1 MARVSPIITSF
12 NAGELSPQLY
22 GRVDVEKY
30 VAGCR
35 KMENF
40 IPLVHGP
47 ARRRPGS
54 YFVAEVKD
62 SSKVVRLIPFEFS
75 ITQAYILEFGE
86 QYIRFYKD
94 QGQIESG
101 GSPYE
106 IASPYLEA
114 DLEGLK
120 FAQDADTMYIVH
132 PLYVP
137 RKLTRTGHTSWTLS
151 LVDFNNGPYLDEQS
165 WNITGNDLIVN
176 GSMEVDA
183 NWTSVGTPTTNARS
197 SEKYSDGGYSRKFTV
212 DAAAEGIKSDAFTTV
227 AGKCYRLTF
236 KVYTAA
242 KTALIAIRKGDN
254 SGWAK
259 QVTLVGIPDSAWKE
273 YTIFWIEP
281 AGGTGAYIEIDS
293 AAATSGTW
301 YIDQV
306 TVFEIDATLL
316 SFSARKGTSVTVTAS
331 EAIFEASHV
340 GSSWRIRHPFTCN
353 DNLTG
358 SEDEGWLKIT
368 GYTSSTVVTA
378 SIESELKDWAET
390 PYFSEGAFSAKR
402 GYPSAI
408 ALHKECMWL
417 ANTLDYPQTLWRST
431 VGSYEDFSPGTD
443 ADSGFSYTLSSEKV
457 NAITWIAPVTHLIVG
472 TNNGEWTIEPPDSN
486 KPLSPT
492 NVEANQQ
499 SAYGCAETPP
509 INLRNVVLFMQRLG
523 LQQNYGEIA
532 RELSYHYDLDGYVA
546 RNLTLLAEH
555 ITKGGVV
562 EWAYMSSPFPIVWA
576 ARADG
581 TLLGMTYEKDQEVYA
596 WHRHP
601 MAGAVESVAVIPG
614 AYQDELWMVVRRTIN
629 GVEKRYV
636 EFLTDFDW
644 TGPINDPGYT
654 GGGTY
659 RNRPFFVDCGLSYF
673 GSVPVTTISGLDH
686 LVGATVQILADGAVI
701 PNQVVSA
708 GGSITLTTAA
718 TVVHVGLAYVSDL
731 EPMDL
736 EAGAM
741 EGTAQG
747 KKKRLHEVGIK
758 LFETV
763 GGLVGPDASHLD
775 EIITRN
781 MNDPLGSPPPLF
793 TGDYELAF
801 PGGYST
807 AGRILIRQDKPLP
820 MTVLC
825 LMPRLDTM
833 DR

>member
-1 MARVSPIITSF
+1 
-12 NAGELSPQLY
+12 
-22 GRVDVEKY
+22 
-30 VAGCR
+30 
-35 KMENF
+35 
-40 IPLVHGP
+40 
-47 ARRRPGS
+47 
-54 YFVAEVKD
+54 
-62 SSKVVRLIPFEFS
+62 
-75 ITQAYILEFGE
+75 
-86 QYIRFYKD
+86 
-94 QGQIESG
+94 
-101 GSPYE
+101 
-106 IASPYLEA
+106 
-114 DLEGLK
+114 
-120 FAQDADTMYIVH
+120 
-132 PLYVP
+132 
-137 RKLTRTGHTSWTLS
+137 
-151 LVDFNNGPYLDEQS
+151 
-165 WNITGNDLIVN
+165 
-176 GSMEVDA
+176 VDA
-183 NWTSVGTPTTNARS
+183 NWASVGTPTTNARS
-197 SEKYSDGGYSRKFTV
+197 SEKCSDGGYSRKFTV
-212 DAAAEGIKSDAFTTV
+212 DAASEGIRSDNFSVTS
-227 AGKCYRLTF
+227 GKCYRLTF
-236 KVYTAA
+236 KVFTAA
-242 KTALIAIRKGDN
+242 KRMAVKFYRGGAL
-254 SGWAK
+254 AK
-259 QVTLVGIPDSAWKE
+259 QITLVAIPDSAWKE
-273 YTIFWIEP
+273 YTIFYRETTT
-281 AGGTGAYIEIDS
+281 ASNAYIQFDS
-293 AAATSGTW
+293 DTVTSGTY

-306 TVFEIDATLL
+306 SIYEIDGAVVW
-316 SFSARKGTSVTVTAS
+316 FSARKGTSQTMYS
-331 EAIFEASHV
+331 SHDLFSSSHI
-340 GSSWRIRHPFTCN
+340 GSYWRIRHPFTAN

-358 SEDEGWLKIT
+358 SEDEGWVKVT
-368 GYTSSTVVTA
+368 GYTNAKQVTVDIKA
-378 SIESELKDWAET
+378 ELKDWAET
-390 PYFSEGAFSAKR
+390 PYFSEGAFSFKR
-402 GYPSAI
+402 GYPAAI

-499 SAYGCAETPP
+499 SAYGCAELSP

-523 LQQNYGEIA
+523 LPQNYGEVA

-562 EWAYMSSPFPIVWA
+562 DWAYMSSPFPIIWA

-629 GVEKRYV
+629 GVTKRFV
-636 EFLTDFDW
+636 EFLTEFDW
-644 TGPINDPGYT
+644 GSDQEDC
-654 GGGTY
+654 
-659 RNRPFFVDCGLSYF
+659 FFVDCGLTYD
-673 GSVPVTTISGLDH
+673 GGPATTISGLDH
-686 LVGATVQILADGAVI
+686 LVGATVQILADGALV
-701 PNQVVSA
+701 PDQVVAA
-708 GGSITLTTAA
+708 GGSITLETAA
-718 TVVHVGLAYVSDL
+718 SVVQVGLKFISDL

-747 KKKRLHEVGIK
+747 KKKRIHEVGIK
-758 LFETV
+758 LYQT
-763 GGLVGPDASHLD
+763 GCGLVGPDADRLD

>member
-1 MARVSPIITSF
+1 MARVSPILTSF

-40 IPLVHGP
+40 VPLVHGP

-54 YFVAEVKD
+54 YFVAEVKT
-62 SSKVVRLIPFEFS
+62 SSKKVRTIPFEFS
-75 ITQAYILEFGE
+75 ITQAYVLEFGD

-94 QGQIESG
+94 QGRIETG
-101 GSPYE
+101 GAAYE

-114 DLEGLK
+114 DLPGLK

-132 PLYVP
+132 PLYAT

-151 LVDFNNGPYLDEQS
+151 LVEFHNGPYLDEQD

-176 GSMEVDA
+176 GSMEADS
-183 NWTSVGTPTTNARS
+183 NWSSVGTPTANERS
-197 SEKYSDGGYSRKFTV
+197 SEKYSEGGYSRKFAV
-212 DAAAEGIKSDAFTTV
+212 DATAEGIQSDTFTTV

-242 KTALIAIRKGDN
+242 GALKVNLTYGDG
-254 SGWAK
+254 SIDVDGLSLYA
-259 QVTLVGIPDSAWKE
+259 VPASAWTE
-273 YTIFWIEP
+273 YTLFFREP
-281 AGGTGAYIEIDS
+281 AGGAGARIGFTS
-293 AAATSGTW
+293 GWLSSGTW
-301 YIDQV
+301 YIDEV
-306 TVFEIDATLL
+306 SVHEIEGACVW
-316 SFSARKGTSVTVTAS
+316 FNARKGTSVTMSAS
-331 EAIFEASHV
+331 SALFEAGHV
-340 GSSWRIRHPFTCN
+340 GSFWRIRHPFKTH
-353 DNLTG
+353 DTSIG
-358 SEDEGWLKIT
+358 PEEEGFVRIT
-368 GYTSSTVVTA
+368 AVNSSTSATVEVM
-378 SIESELKDWAET
+378 SELRDTAKT
-390 PYFSEGAFSAKR
+390 PYFSEGAFSPKR
-402 GYPSAI
+402 GYPAAI

-417 ANTLDYPQTLWRST
+417 ANTVDYPQTLWRSR

-443 ADSGFSYTLSSEKV
+443 ADNGFSYTLSSEKV

-499 SAYGCAETPP
+499 SAYGCAEISP

-523 LQQNYGEIA
+523 LPQNYGEVA
-532 RELSYHYDLDGYVA
+532 RELSYRYDLDGYVA

-601 MAGAVESVAVIPG
+601 TDGAVESVAVIPG
-614 AYQDELWMVVRRTIN
+614 AFQDELWMVVRRTIN
-629 GVEKRYV
+629 GVTKRYI
-636 EFLTDFDW
+636 EFLTEFDW
-644 TGPINDPGYT
+644 GSDQEDC
-654 GGGTY
+654 
-659 RNRPFFVDCGLSYF
+659 FFVDCGLTYD
-673 GSVPVTTISGLDH
+673 GAPATTISGLDH
-686 LVGATVQILADGAVI
+686 LVGETVQILADGALV
-701 PNQVVSA
+701 PDQVVAA
-708 GGSITLTTAA
+708 GGTITLETAA
-718 TVVHVGLAYVSDL
+718 SVVQAGLKFISDL

-736 EAGAM
+736 EAGAI

-747 KKKRLHEVGIK
+747 KKKRIHEVGIK
-758 LFETV
+758 LYQT
-763 GGLVGPDASHLD
+763 GCGMVGPDASNLD

-793 TGDYELAF
+793 TGDYDIPF
-801 PGGYST
+801 QGGYTT

>member
-30 VAGCR
+30 ASGCR

-40 IPLVHGP
+40 VPLVHGP
-47 ARRRPGS
+47 ARRRPGT

-75 ITQAYILEFGE
+75 ITQAYILEFGD

-106 IASPYLEA
+106 IASPFTEQELPS
-114 DLEGLK
+114 LK
-120 FAQDADTMYIVH
+120 FAQDADTMYIVC
-132 PLYVP
+132 PGRIP
-137 RKLTRTGHTSWTLS
+137 RKLTRTGHTAWTLD
-151 LVDFNNGPYLDEQS
+151 LVEFSNGPYLDEQE
-165 WNITGNDLIVN
+165 WNITGNDLITN

-197 SEKYSDGGYSRKFTV
+197 SEKYSDGGYSRKFAV
-212 DAAAEGIKSDAFTTV
+212 DAAYEGIRSDAFTTV
-227 AGKCYRLTF
+227 TGKCYRLTF
-236 KVYTAA
+236 KLYTAA
-242 KTALIAIRKGDN
+242 KAALIGIRKGDN

-259 QVTLVGIPDSAWKE
+259 QQPLNAIPESAWKE
-273 YTIFWIEP
+273 YTIFWKET
-281 AGGTGAYIEIDS
+281 AGGAGAYVEFDS
-293 AAATSGTW
+293 GTGTSGTW
-301 YIDQV
+301 YIDEV
-306 TVFEIDATLL
+306 SVCEIDGPLVW
-316 SFSARKGTSVTVTAS
+316 FSARKGFSVTMYAS
-331 EAIFEASHV
+331 EDLFDANHV

-402 GYPSAI
+402 GYPAAI

-417 ANTLDYPQTLWRST
+417 ANTIDYPQTLWRSR

-443 ADSGFSYTLSSEKV
+443 ADDGFSYTLSSEKV

-499 SAYGCAETPP
+499 SAYGCAEISP

-523 LQQNYGEIA
+523 LPQNYGEVA

-629 GVEKRYV
+629 GVTKRFV
-636 EFLTDFDW
+636 EFLTEFDW
-644 TGPINDPGYT
+644 GSDQEDC
-654 GGGTY
+654 
-659 RNRPFFVDCGLSYF
+659 FFVDCGLTYD
-673 GSVPVTTISGLDH
+673 GGPATTISGLDH
-686 LVGATVQILADGAVI
+686 LVGATVQILADGALV
-701 PNQVVSA
+701 PDQVVAA
-708 GGSITLTTAA
+708 GGSITLETAA
-718 TVVHVGLAYVSDL
+718 SVVQVGLQFISDL

-747 KKKRLHEVGIK
+747 KKKRIHEVGIK
-758 LFETV
+758 LYQT
-763 GGLVGPDASHLD
+763 GCGLVGPDADRLD

>member
-1 MARVSPIITSF
+1 MARVSPIITSV

-30 VAGCR
+30 ASGCR

-40 IPLVHGP
+40 VPLVHGP
-47 ARRRPGS
+47 ARRRPGT
-54 YFVAEVKD
+54 YFVAEVKN
-62 SSKVVRLIPFEFS
+62 SAKAVRMIPFEFS
-75 ITQAYILEFGE
+75 ITQAYTLEFGD

-101 GSPYE
+101 GAAYE

-114 DLEGLK
+114 DLAGIK
-120 FAQDADTMYIVH
+120 YAQDADTMYLVH
-132 PLYVP
+132 PLYAP

-151 LVDFNNGPYLDEQS
+151 LVDFNNGPYLDEQT
-165 WNITGNDLIVN
+165 WNITGNDLVVN
-176 GSMEVDA
+176 GSMEADS
-183 NWTSVGTPTTNARS
+183 NWSSIGTPTTNARS
-197 SEKYSDGGYSRKFTV
+197 SEKYSDGGYSRKFVV
-212 DAAAEGIKSDAFTTV
+212 DAANEGIKSDAFTTV
-227 AGKCYRLTF
+227 TGTCYRLTF
-236 KVYTAA
+236 KVYT
-242 KTALIAIRKGDN
+242 TAGRVRVAIRKGDN
-254 SGWAK
+254 SGWADDISF
-259 QVTLVGIPDSAWKE
+259 QAVPSGEWKE
-273 YTIFWIEP
+273 YTVFWKETV
-281 AGGTGAYIEIDS
+281 GGTGAYLQFDS
-293 AAATSGTW
+293 DTATSGTW
-301 YIDQV
+301 YIDQASV
-306 TVFEIDATLL
+306 YAIDGLL
-316 SFSARKGTSVTVTAS
+316 VWFSARVGTAVTMSAS
-331 EAIFEASHV
+331 SALFEAGHV
-340 GSSWRIRHPFTCN
+340 GSHWRIRHPFTTN
-353 DNLTG
+353 DSSKGPN
-358 SEDEGWLKIT
+358 SEGWIKVS
-368 GYTSSTVVTA
+368 GFTSSTQVTV
-378 SIESELKDWAET
+378 SIESELQDYKPT

-402 GYPSAI
+402 GYPAAI

-417 ANTLDYPQTLWRST
+417 ANTIDYPQTLWRSR

-443 ADSGFSYTLSSEKV
+443 ADNGFSYTLSSEKV

-472 TNNGEWTIEPPDSN
+472 TNNGEWTIEPPDTN

-499 SAYGCAETPP
+499 SAYGCSELSP

-523 LQQNYGEIA
+523 LPQNYGEVA
-532 RELSYHYDLDGYVA
+532 RELSYRYDMDGYLA

-601 MAGAVESVAVIPG
+601 TAGAVESVAVIPG
-614 AYQDELWMVVRRTIN
+614 IFQDELWMVVRRTIN
-629 GVEKRYV
+629 GVTKRFV
-636 EFLTDFDW
+636 EFLTEFDW
-644 TGPINDPGYT
+644 GSDQADC
-654 GGGTY
+654 
-659 RNRPFFVDCGLSYF
+659 FFVDCGLAYD
-673 GSVPVTTISGLDH
+673 GAPATTISGLDH
-686 LVGATVQILADGAVI
+686 LVGETVQILADGALV
-701 PNQVVSA
+701 PDQVVAA
-708 GGSITLTTAA
+708 GGSITLETAA
-718 TVVHVGLAYVSDL
+718 SVVQVGLQFISDL

-747 KKKRLHEVGIK
+747 KKKRIHEVGIK
-758 LFETV
+758 LYQT
-763 GGLVGPDASHLD
+763 GCGLVGPDANHLD

-781 MNDPLGSPPPLF
+781 MNNPLGSRPPLF
-793 TGDYELAF
+793 TGDYDLPF
-801 PGGYST
+801 PSGYDT

>member
-54 YFVAEVKD
+54 YFVAEVKN
-62 SSKVVRLIPFEFS
+62 SAKAVRTIPFEFS
-75 ITQAYILEFGE
+75 VTQAYILEFGD

-101 GSPYE
+101 GAAYE
-106 IASPYLEA
+106 IASPYLEEHLA
-114 DLEGLK
+114 GIK
-120 FAQDADTMYIVH
+120 YAQDADTMYLVH
-132 PLYVP
+132 PLYAP

-151 LVDFNNGPYLDEQS
+151 LADFNNGPYLDEQS

-176 GSMEVDA
+176 GTMESDSSWA
-183 NWTSVGTPTTNARS
+183 SVGTPTVNERS
-197 SEKYSDGGYSRKFTV
+197 SEKFSEGGYSRKFVV
-212 DAAAEGIKSDAFTTV
+212 DAAGEGIQGANFTTV
-227 AGKCYRLTF
+227 TGKLYRLTY

-242 KTALIAIRKGDN
+242 GQVQVEIRNGANTDY
-254 SGWAK
+254 A
-259 QVTLVGIPDSAWKE
+259 GIITHRAVPNNEWKE
-273 YTIFWIEP
+273 YTVFYKEP
-281 AGGTGAYIEIDS
+281 AGGSGAFVRFVS
-293 AAATSGTW
+293 PGGLASGTW
-301 YIDQV
+301 YIDEV
-306 TVFEIDATLL
+306 SLYEVEGIAVW
-316 SFSARKGTSVTVTAS
+316 FSARKGSSVTMYSTSAL
-331 EAIFEASHV
+331 FEAGHV
-340 GSSWRIRHPFTCN
+340 GSHWRIRHPFTAN
-353 DNLTG
+353 DSTVGPNT
-358 SEDEGWLKIT
+358 EGWVKVI
-368 GYTSSTVVTA
+368 GYTSSTQVTV
-378 SIESELKDWAET
+378 SIESELRDYVLT

-499 SAYGCAETPP
+499 SAYGCAELSP

-523 LQQNYGEIA
+523 LPQNYGEIA

-629 GVEKRYV
+629 GVTKRFV
-636 EFLTDFDW
+636 EFLTEFDW
-644 TGPINDPGYT
+644 GSDQEDC
-654 GGGTY
+654 
-659 RNRPFFVDCGLSYF
+659 FFVDCGLTYD
-673 GSVPVTTISGLDH
+673 GGPATTISGLDH
-686 LVGATVQILADGAVI
+686 LVGATVQILADGALV
-701 PNQVVSA
+701 PDQVVAA
-708 GGSITLTTAA
+708 GGSITLETAA
-718 TVVHVGLAYVSDL
+718 SVVQVGLQFISDL

-747 KKKRLHEVGIK
+747 KKKRIHEVGIK
-758 LFETV
+758 LYQT
-763 GGLVGPDASHLD
+763 GCGLVGPDADRLD

>member
-54 YFVAEVKD
+54 YFVAEVKN
-62 SSKVVRLIPFEFS
+62 SAKAVRTIPFEFS
-75 ITQAYILEFGE
+75 VTQAYILEFGD

-94 QGQIESG
+94 QGRIESG
-101 GSPYE
+101 GAAYE
-106 IASPYLEA
+106 IVSPYLEEHLA
-114 DLEGLK
+114 GIK
-120 FAQDADTMYIVH
+120 YAQDADTMYLVH
-132 PLYVP
+132 PLYAP

-151 LVDFNNGPYLDEQS
+151 LADFNNGPYLDEQS

-176 GSMEVDA
+176 GTMESDSSWA
-183 NWTSVGTPTTNARS
+183 SVGTPTTNERS
-197 SEKYSDGGYSRKFTV
+197 SEKFSEGGYSRKFTV
-212 DAAAEGIKSDAFTTV
+212 DAAAEGIQSDAFTTV

-242 KTALIAIRKGDN
+242 GGLKVNLTYGDGDIDLSGLTLSAVPQN
-254 SGWAK
+254 AWTEYTFFFFEPADGGGGSARISFTSGW
-259 QVTLVGIPDSAWKE
+259 LS
-273 YTIFWIEP
+273 
-281 AGGTGAYIEIDS
+281 
-293 AAATSGTW
+293 SGTW
-301 YIDQV
+301 YIDEV
-306 TVFEIDATLL
+306 SVHEIEGHCVW
-316 SFSARKGTSVTVTAS
+316 FSARQGTSVTMTS
-331 EAIFEASHV
+331 STPLFEAGHV
-340 GSSWRIRHPFTCN
+340 GSFWRIRHPFKTH
-353 DNLTG
+353 DTSIG
-358 SEDEGWLKIT
+358 PEDEGYVKINSV
-368 GYTSSTVVTA
+368 TSSTSANVTVM
-378 SIESELKDWAET
+378 SELRDSAKT
-390 PYFSEGAFSAKR
+390 PYFSEGAFSVKR
-402 GYPSAI
+402 GYPAAI

-417 ANTLDYPQTLWRST
+417 ANTIDYPQTLWRSR

-443 ADSGFSYTLSSEKV
+443 ADNGFSYTLSSEKV

-499 SAYGCAETPP
+499 SAYGCAELSP

-523 LQQNYGEIA
+523 LPQNYGEVA
-532 RELSYHYDLDGYVA
+532 RELSYRYDLDGYVA

-562 EWAYMSSPFPIVWA
+562 DWAYMSSPFPIIWA

-629 GVEKRYV
+629 GVTKRFV
-636 EFLTDFDW
+636 EFLTEFDW
-644 TGPINDPGYT
+644 GSDQEDC
-654 GGGTY
+654 
-659 RNRPFFVDCGLSYF
+659 FFVDCGLTYD
-673 GSVPVTTISGLDH
+673 GAPATTISGLDH
-686 LVGATVQILADGAVI
+686 LVGATVQILADGALV
-701 PNQVVSA
+701 PDQVVAA
-708 GGSITLTTAA
+708 GGSITLETAA
-718 TVVHVGLAYVSDL
+718 SVVQVGLQFISDL

-747 KKKRLHEVGIK
+747 KKKRIHEVGIK
-758 LFETV
+758 LYQT
-763 GGLVGPDASHLD
+763 GCGLVGPDADRLD